1 VLLIGSFALTA
12 FVQHGEWDATVFWGL
27 RLPRWALAASVGAA
41 LALSGALLQSLFGN
55 PLCEPYTLGISS
67 GAALGAV
74 IAGSLGI
81 SAGLFGVS
89 IPALIG
95 GLAFTAVLAG
105 LAQKRHLGDW
115 PLLLSGVMLSLLGS
129 SLVAL
134 WMAFMDPAGITGAM
148 SWLFGDLT
156 RGSLESAA
164 LLLLAVVLSLLF
176 LRRRARGLD
185 ALLLGSEDARTMG
198 VPIDR
203 MRLELILLT
212 SVIVSLAVSMAG
224 IIGFVGVMIP
234 HLTRRVVG
242 TRHRSMLPAAAFAG
256 AAFLAATDSLL
267 LTLLFPL
274 EIPIGVVTA
283 LVGAPAFVLLLLHD
297 SSARGKA
304 L

>member
-1 VLLIGSFALTA
+1 
-12 FVQHGEWDATVFWGL
+12 
-27 RLPRWALAASVGAA
+27 
-41 LALSGALLQSLFGN
+41 
-55 PLCEPYTLGISS
+55 
-67 GAALGAV
+67 
-74 IAGSLGI
+74 
-81 SAGLFGVS
+81 
-89 IPALIG
+89 
-95 GLAFTAVLAG
+95 
-105 LAQKRHLGDW
+105 
-115 PLLLSGVMLSLLGS
+115 MLSLLGS